1 MKSLIFISRK
11 FKIGQDIDW
20 TNFWSFHIIF
30 TAKSHIFRLLGIAL
44 AISHTASRN
53 CSKKNIFLIN
63 NWWSLSLL
71 GCDWLTSFNKNE
83 TRVSVYRELLV
94 WWSNWYDQTFMLTEL
109 VSRHK
114 IVHTLYVDFRQCF
127 HLIVFKT
134 SVTAVFPS
142 GQCIN
147 VARKLDKADVTDHT
161 TNR

>member
-1 MKSLIFISRK
+1 
-11 FKIGQDIDW
+11 
-20 TNFWSFHIIF
+20 
-30 TAKSHIFRLLGIAL
+30 
-44 AISHTASRN
+44 
-53 CSKKNIFLIN
+53 
-63 NWWSLSLL
+63 
-71 GCDWLTSFNKNE
+71 
-83 TRVSVYRELLV
+83 
-94 WWSNWYDQTFMLTEL
+94 MLTEL

-161 TNR
+161 TNSSFMVEHEYTGLQIDDLKLLGCD